1 MDFDWNTF
9 VVVTTICF
17 AAVALMFCFGFFLR
31 GELLISGIIGAVAGL
46 LIGVCA
52 GAGALK

>member
-1 MDFDWNTF
+1 MDFDWNIF
-9 VVVTTICF
+9 VVVTTMCL

-31 GELLISGIIGAVAGL
+31 GELLISGAIGAVAGL

-52 GAGALK
+52 GAGVVK